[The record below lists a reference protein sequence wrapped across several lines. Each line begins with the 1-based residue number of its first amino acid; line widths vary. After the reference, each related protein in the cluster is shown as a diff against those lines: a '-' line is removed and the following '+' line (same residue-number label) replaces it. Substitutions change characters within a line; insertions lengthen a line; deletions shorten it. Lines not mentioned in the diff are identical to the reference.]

1 MIYILYVYILNIHNP
16 ITCTSK
22 SSKVKAPQ
30 QYDNQGCGQKL
41 PKGSFGPAFNRAG
54 GAEGSLKLHATERES
69 FTGSIRTYQNIQ
81 KSYTG
86 WWFGTFFIFPYI
98 DYNHPN

>member
-1 MIYILYVYILNIHNP
+1 MHMYIYIYLCTIYCIYIYTI
-16 ITCTSK
+16 ICTSK

-54 GAEGSLKLHATERES
+54 GRYAT
-69 FTGSIRTYQNIQ
+69 GGAYAV
-81 KSYTG
+81 
-86 WWFGTFFIFPYI
+86 IFR
-98 DYNHPN
+98 DEHHKHS

>member
-1 MIYILYVYILNIHNP
+1 MHMYIYIYLCTIYCIYIYIYT
-16 ITCTSK
+16 IICTSK

-54 GAEGSLKLHATERES
+54 GRYAT
-69 FTGSIRTYQNIQ
+69 GGAYAV
-81 KSYTG
+81 
-86 WWFGTFFIFPYI
+86 IFR
-98 DYNHPN
+98 DEHHKHS

>member
-1 MIYILYVYILNIHNP
+1 MYIYIYLCTIYCIYIYTTHIYIHT
-16 ITCTSK
+16 IICTSK

-54 GAEGSLKLHATERES
+54 GRYAT
-69 FTGSIRTYQNIQ
+69 GGAYAV
-81 KSYTG
+81 
-86 WWFGTFFIFPYI
+86 IFR
-98 DYNHPN
+98 DEHHKHS